1 MSPQTE
7 LEDKI
12 TETQLPCPE
21 SHTTSHTKPAFLPK
35 DDYTFVVQ
43 TKASKDIDES
53 LIK

>member
-12 TETQLPCPE
+12 TETQNYLVRNGTQPRTP
-21 SHTTSHTKPAFLPK
+21 PAFLPK